1 MASYE
6 GLQVC
11 RVLGLGN
18 LGEANRWPMKRLSWQ
33 VVSDLPS
40 IPRDSF
46 RGAVAEA
53 CDRWAAVCGLT
64 FYEGTGSDA
73 NLLVTTQREGPGG
86 VLADCQLPYPGID
99 PRASLK
105 MRVDEADAWALAD
118 NPPANRVGL
127 VHVLTHEAGHWL
139 GLGHGPS
146 GCIMQPTYSSRLLRP
161 QSWDIVEARARYGD
175 RATQPSGDAQPTPAA
190 GGRRR
195 FDGRVLR
202 GLLDQFPGLIGV
214 LGAGGIDPA
223 KIPDLLDVPNGLDGL
238 FGADGLEVASLR
250 IGVKGVSLRIM
261 GREIPVGPGVA
272 KQ

>member
-1 MASYE
+1 MATYE
-6 GLQVC
+6 GLAVC
-11 RVLGLGN
+11 KTTGLEN
-18 LGEANRWPMKRLSWQ
+18 LGESNKWPHKRLSWQ
-33 VVSDLPS
+33 VVSDLPG
-40 IPRDSF
+40 IARDSF

-53 CDRWAAVCGLT
+53 CDRWSAVCGLS
-64 FYEGTGSDA
+64 FYEGSGSDA

-99 PRASLK
+99 SRASLK
-105 MRVDEADAWALAD
+105 LRVDEADAWALAD

-127 VHVLTHEAGHWL
+127 VHVLTHE
-139 GLGHGPS
+139 LGHGIGIGHGPQ
-146 GCIMQPTYSSRLLRP
+146 GCLMQPTYSARMSRP
-161 QSWDIVEARARYGD
+161 QSWDIVESRLRYGQL
-175 RATQPSGDAQPTPAA
+175 AAQPSGDTPPTPAT

-214 LGAGGIDPA
+214 LGAGGIDPT
-223 KIPDLLDVPNGLDGL
+223 KIPDLLDVPSGLDGL

-250 IGVKGVSLRIM
+250 IGVKGISLRIM
-261 GREIPVGPGVA
+261 GREIPVGPGVV